1 MSDNTGDESIFTK
14 IKNLAAYKINN
25 AVSDPNAEKYA
36 IEIAKKKK
44 EKEEKEK
51 KLAAQI
57 NITANIIK
65 ASPNQFNLKRF
76 LNKILDETTKFFKI
90 VFFQFVA
97 LMLSMIIANEMI
109 VYSVPVRIIFF
120 IFTFIVCFLT
130 PPLCIILALFY
141 ILKGAYSYYINNMT
155 GKTPIEKMKIMPT
168 IFTLLPITM
177 YKPESSF
184 LKFFY
189 YPFTY
194 PKSDISAAELPKIMD
209 KYWKELNES
218 FKDLDQIVSNNP
230 SIFSDQLKNLENK
243 LLKKLHDPAH
253 FNPVPL
259 ESEASKASNASKAP
273 VAETPVAEIPK
284 APKPIKSSFLSS
296 LLPKTKPRVLPQPD
310 RHEKIVEALAPKTIS
325 QSTGQNDVTAALK

>member
-1 MSDNTGDESIFTK
+1 
-14 IKNLAAYKINN
+14 
-25 AVSDPNAEKYA
+25 
-36 IEIAKKKK
+36 
-44 EKEEKEK
+44 
-51 KLAAQI
+51 
-57 NITANIIK
+57 
-65 ASPNQFNLKRF
+65 
-76 LNKILDETTKFFKI
+76 
-90 VFFQFVA
+90 
-97 LMLSMIIANEMI
+97 
-109 VYSVPVRIIFF
+109 
-120 IFTFIVCFLT
+120 
-130 PPLCIILALFY
+130 
-141 ILKGAYSYYINNMT
+141 MT

-273 VAETPVAEIPK
+273 VTETPVAETPVAETPVAETPVAEIPK

-325 QSTGQNDVTAALK
+325 QSTGQNDVAAALK